1 MWSAVGV
8 VAGFYLL
15 IGSFIIVMRAKAIRD
30 EGAKITLFWR
40 VGVWPWAI
48 IGVALDVAFNVVAGT
63 VMFLEL
69 PHEIMFTSRSK
80 RHVREAKGWR
90 LAIALFWQKQ
100 LNQISPGHV

>member
-63 VMFLEL
+63 VIFLE
-69 PHEIMFTSRSK
+69 
-80 RHVREAKGWR
+80 